1 VVNAKTLDIV
11 GVEALLRW
19 EHPSRGLLLPMSFME
34 AMEDSEFMKT
44 IGEWVIRE
52 ASAQVSQ
59 WRKRFDLPL
68 RLGVNVSAKQIL
80 RDHFPRMIASALNDT
95 ALEPSALE
103 IEITETTIVRDL
115 EWASTVLGEVRDMGV
130 GIAIDD
136 FGTGYNSLSYLKH
149 FPVTALKIDRAF
161 VGEIGVDAFD
171 EAISSAVAALGK
183 ALQIRVIAEGVETR
197 RQFDSLRALGCDEL
211 QGFYFAP
218 PLDAAHMATKLA
230 IRGAG

>member
-1 VVNAKTLDIV
+1 
-11 GVEALLRW
+11 
-19 EHPSRGLLLPMSFME
+19 
-34 AMEDSEFMKT
+34 
-44 IGEWVIRE
+44 VIRE
-52 ASAQVSQ
+52 ACTQVVQ
-59 WRKRFDLPL
+59 WQKRFNMPL
-68 RLGVNVSAKQIL
+68 RLSVNVSARQMM
-80 RDHFPRMIASALNDT
+80 RDHFPRMISSALTDT
-95 ALEPSALE
+95 GMEAAALD

-115 EWASTVLGEVRDMGV
+115 EWASTMLGEVRDMGI

-149 FPVTALKIDRAF
+149 FPVTALKIDRSF
-161 VGEIGVDAFD
+161 VGEIGIDTFD

-218 PLDAAHMATKLA
+218 PLDAMHMTSKLA
-230 IRGAG
+230 VRGAG